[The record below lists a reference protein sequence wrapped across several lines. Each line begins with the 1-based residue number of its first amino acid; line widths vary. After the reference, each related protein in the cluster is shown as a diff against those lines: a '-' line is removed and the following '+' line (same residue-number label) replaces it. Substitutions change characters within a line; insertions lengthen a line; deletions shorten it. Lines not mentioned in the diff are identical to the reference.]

1 MRNIP
6 GRCLGSRD
14 IVWSDRRIGML
25 FEVTDGEHKGV
36 RLPLYVNLESEESL
50 RFLKRTLS
58 ACGWDGRTLSD
69 LRGIDRPVMLAVDE
83 ERDSRGVPRLRL
95 RWVNAMATASV
106 RDTLR
111 GEELPAFLA
120 HLDRR
125 LGELV
130 PTEAEEHSGSTA
142 PTPAPVATAR
152 RSDRAPEPET
162 DVPF

>member
-1 MRNIP
+1 MMRNIP

-25 FEVTDGEHKGV
+25 FEATDGEHKGV
-36 RLPLYVNLESEESL
+36 RLPLYINLESEESL

-95 RWVNAMATASV
+95 RWVNAMATANV
-106 RDTLR
+106 RDSLR
-111 GEELPAFLA
+111 GDELPAFLA

-125 LGELV
+125 LGELDAGEPEGRPSPV
-130 PTEAEEHSGSTA
+130 ASA
-142 PTPAPVATAR
+142 PAPGPR
-152 RSDRAPEPET
+152 RSEPTSEPGT
-162 DVPF
+162 DIPF